1 MSLTSSDFLMC
12 LGSYINRIPGDHCIL
27 ADIVSDKLLHS
38 CVRLPRKVDYRSCGQ
53 PADRAFSPL
62 LSFLFYSLLILLY
75 LFISQTRQNQQHLN
89 TTNANPGGLL
99 QTRTQ
104 EVEDL
109 VQPSNRGLLLQ
120 PSSRGL
126 LLSAFVSGVFYGRQ
140 PIESGVF
147 YRLE

>member
-1 MSLTSSDFLMC
+1 MYWWLTAFNKLLRSCVGLVDVAA
-12 LGSYINRIPGDHCIL
+12 P
-27 ADIVSDKLLHS
+27 DKLRRKKALLWLTGAFPRPGGPS
-38 CVRLPRKVDYRSCGQ
+38 EPTYIGVPLP
-53 PADRAFSPL
+53 F

-75 LFISQTRQNQQHLN
+75 LFIPQTRPNQQHLN